1 MSAIDAKTILDSVNT
16 VSDQVVG
23 LQGRVEDLA
32 GEVKDA
38 ARHGGADALRD
49 VMQDRAAVEAFWSAA
64 FGALASS
71 APVRVEMASPAMMTI
86 DALAGRFDVASMVGK
101 NAIFIPELRVSHQT
115 NQAAALDLLNSISG
129 GDPQKVDDKF
139 KKIESFVRMTGKFVI
154 TPNEESSL
162 TDPSAA
168 MLRRLVVLRRRIWL
182 K

>member
-64 FGALASS
+64 FGALASYGQQQTGRIVLGGIKGLMS
-71 APVRVEMASPAMMTI
+71 RGLLFVVLGLLVYSVGGWA
-86 DALAGRFDVASMVGK
+86 ALAAVWK
-101 NAIFIPELRVSHQT
+101 AIW
-115 NQAAALDLLNSISG
+115 G
-129 GDPQKVDDKF
+129 GGQ
-139 KKIESFVRMTGKFVI
+139 
-154 TPNEESSL
+154 
-162 TDPSAA
+162 
-168 MLRRLVVLRRRIWL
+168 
-182 K
+182 